1 MTALPRILSFVI
13 GGMVV
18 GLAATQS
25 FSASL
30 DSWPANARAVLAS
43 VAFPE
48 PPAPTTIDDPAQ
60 EKALDS
66 DEPTPS
72 RPPGC
77 EAAASMTIDPTLIRL
92 VGRCFA

>member
-1 MTALPRILSFVI
+1 MTALPRIFSFIV
-13 GGMVV
+13 GGIVA

-25 FSASL
+25 FSASR

-48 PPAPTTIDDPAQ
+48 PTARPTIDDPAR
-60 EKALDS
+60 EKAFEV

-72 RPPGC
+72 QPAAC
-77 EAAASMTIDPTLIRL
+77 EAAVTLIVDPTLIRL